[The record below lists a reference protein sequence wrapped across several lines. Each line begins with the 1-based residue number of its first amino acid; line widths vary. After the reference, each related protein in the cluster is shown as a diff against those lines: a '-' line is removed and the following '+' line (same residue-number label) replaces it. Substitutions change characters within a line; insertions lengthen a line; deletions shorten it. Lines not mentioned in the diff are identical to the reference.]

1 MEASHVLRDECAGD
15 APAGAVRFPL
25 SRETTIGEIDQLLR
39 ALSGIVARLRA
50 GRSQSCGQCPSNQS

>member
-1 MEASHVLRDECAGD
+1 MCCAMNVPATSLR
-15 APAGAVRFPL
+15 GAVRLPL